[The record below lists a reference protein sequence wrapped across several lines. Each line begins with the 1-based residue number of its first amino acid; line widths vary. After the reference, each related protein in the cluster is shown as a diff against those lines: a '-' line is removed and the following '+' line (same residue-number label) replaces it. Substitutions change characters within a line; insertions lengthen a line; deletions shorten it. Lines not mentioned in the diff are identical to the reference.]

1 MCSLSNDELVSKKK
15 YYLIDYDNLVIEIQ
29 LSKDK
34 IHVMS
39 FSHECI
45 KFIAK
50 KLDVNYLQGVKIHEV
65 NNGNLEI
72 DIDTKAAPQ
81 NVCLQLLQFKKMI
94 LRKWEQ
100 LVSMLASY
108 PHCKFRVLHC
118 TNQYTVSL
126 KMFAQGGI
134 VTLNSINH
142 LSPLLINANCEK
154 E

>member
-1 MCSLSNDELVSKKK
+1 MMNWYLKK

-50 KLDVNYLQGVKIHEV
+50 KLDVNCLQGVKIHEV

-72 DIDTKAAPQ
+72 DRYQKQHHKTYVY
-81 NVCLQLLQFKKMI
+81 N
-94 LRKWEQ
+94 
-100 LVSMLASY
+100 Y
-108 PHCKFRVLHC
+108 
-118 TNQYTVSL
+118 
-126 KMFAQGGI
+126 
-134 VTLNSINH
+134 
-142 LSPLLINANCEK
+142 LS
-154 E
+154 

>member
-1 MCSLSNDELVSKKK
+1 
-15 YYLIDYDNLVIEIQ
+15 
-29 LSKDK
+29 
-34 IHVMS
+34 MS

-50 KLDVNYLQGVKIHEV
+50 KLDVNYLQCVKIHEV

-72 DIDTKAAPQ
+72 DRYQSSTTKRMFTTTS
-81 NVCLQLLQFKKMI
+81 VKKKKI

-108 PHCKFRVLHC
+108 PYCKFRVLHC

-142 LSPLLINANCEK
+142 LSPLLINAN
-154 E
+154 

>member
-1 MCSLSNDELVSKKK
+1 
-15 YYLIDYDNLVIEIQ
+15 
-29 LSKDK
+29 
-34 IHVMS
+34 MS

-65 NNGNLEI
+65 NNGKPKQHHKTYVYNYLS
-72 DIDTKAAPQ
+72 
-81 NVCLQLLQFKKMI
+81 LKKMI

>member
-1 MCSLSNDELVSKKK
+1 MKTLTAFHLHKKNSFDITVDGK
-15 YYLIDYDNLVIEIQ
+15 QHTNTRLKIDCAACQMMNW
-29 LSKDK
+29 
-34 IHVMS
+34 
-39 FSHECI
+39 
-45 KFIAK
+45 
-50 KLDVNYLQGVKIHEV
+50 YLQGVKIYEV

-72 DIDTKAAPQ
+72 DRYQSSTTKRMFTTTS
-81 NVCLQLLQFKKMI
+81 VKKMI

>member
-1 MCSLSNDELVSKKK
+1 MMNWYLKK

-72 DIDTKAAPQ
+72 DRYQSSTTKRMFTTTS
-81 NVCLQLLQFKKMI
+81 VKKKKDSKEMG
-94 LRKWEQ
+94 
-100 LVSMLASY
+100 AT
-108 PHCKFRVLHC
+108 CKHACF
-118 TNQYTVSL
+118 
-126 KMFAQGGI
+126 
-134 VTLNSINH
+134 
-142 LSPLLINANCEK
+142 LSPLQIPCLALHQSIHCISQDVCPRWYCHFK
-154 E
+154 

>member
-1 MCSLSNDELVSKKK
+1 MMNWYLKK

-72 DIDTKAAPQ
+72 DRYQSSTKRMFTTTS
-81 NVCLQLLQFKKMI
+81 VYKK
-94 LRKWEQ
+94 
-100 LVSMLASY
+100 
-108 PHCKFRVLHC
+108 
-118 TNQYTVSL
+118 
-126 KMFAQGGI
+126 
-134 VTLNSINH
+134 
-142 LSPLLINANCEK
+142 
-154 E
+154 

>member
-1 MCSLSNDELVSKKK
+1 MVTL
-15 YYLIDYDNLVIEIQ
+15 
-29 LSKDK
+29 
-34 IHVMS
+34 
-39 FSHECI
+39 
-45 KFIAK
+45 
-50 KLDVNYLQGVKIHEV
+50 KL
-65 NNGNLEI
+65 
-72 DIDTKAAPQ
+72 IDTKAAPQ
-81 NVCLQLLQFKKMI
+81 NVCLQLPQLKKMI

-126 KMFAQGGI
+126 KMCAQGGI
-134 VTLNSINH
+134 VTLNSINY

>member
-72 DIDTKAAPQ
+72 DRYQSSTTKRMFTTTSVKKNDSKEMGATCKHACFLSP
-81 NVCLQLLQFKKMI
+81 LQI
-94 LRKWEQ
+94 
-100 LVSMLASY
+100 
-108 PHCKFRVLHC
+108 PCLHC

>member
-1 MCSLSNDELVSKKK
+1 MMNWYLKK

-65 NNGNLEI
+65 NNGYLEI
-72 DIDTKAAPQ
+72 DRYQSNTTKRMFTTTS
-81 NVCLQLLQFKKMI
+81 VKKKKI

-108 PHCKFRVLHC
+108 PYCKFRVLHC

>member
-1 MCSLSNDELVSKKK
+1 MMNWYLKK

-72 DIDTKAAPQ
+72 DRYQSSTKRMFTTTS
-81 NVCLQLLQFKKMI
+81 VYKK
-94 LRKWEQ
+94 W
-100 LVSMLASY
+100 
-108 PHCKFRVLHC
+108 F
-118 TNQYTVSL
+118 
-126 KMFAQGGI
+126 
-134 VTLNSINH
+134 
-142 LSPLLINANCEK
+142 
-154 E
+154 

>member
-1 MCSLSNDELVSKKK
+1 MMNWYLKK

-50 KLDVNYLQGVKIHEV
+50 KLDVNYLQGGVKIREV

-72 DIDTKAAPQ
+72 DRYQSNTTKRMFTTTS
-81 NVCLQLLQFKKMI
+81 VKKK
-94 LRKWEQ
+94 R
-100 LVSMLASY
+100 
-108 PHCKFRVLHC
+108 F
-118 TNQYTVSL
+118 
-126 KMFAQGGI
+126 
-134 VTLNSINH
+134 
-142 LSPLLINANCEK
+142 
-154 E
+154 

>member
-34 IHVMS
+34 IHVIS

-72 DIDTKAAPQ
+72 DRYQSNTTKRMFTTTS
-81 NVCLQLLQFKKMI
+81 VKKMI
-94 LRKWEQ
+94 LREWEQ

>member
-1 MCSLSNDELVSKKK
+1 MMNWYLKK

-65 NNGNLEI
+65 NNGYLEI
-72 DIDTKAAPQ
+72 DRYQSNTTKRMFTTTS
-81 NVCLQLLQFKKMI
+81 VKKK
-94 LRKWEQ
+94 R
-100 LVSMLASY
+100 
-108 PHCKFRVLHC
+108 F
-118 TNQYTVSL
+118 
-126 KMFAQGGI
+126 
-134 VTLNSINH
+134 
-142 LSPLLINANCEK
+142 
-154 E
+154 